1 MMKNKFLFL
10 VMFLGVAL
18 FSACNDD
25 DDDRPK
31 DFNGAYS
38 ESNADYVLD
47 LRYSNSV
54 LAGKTVEF
62 NTDDNVNATLKLQG
76 VIPGEKETVISG
88 IKLVSDKSVYTF
100 SAEDKNDTRTVLL
113 DGTIQK
119 GKLNLAVGVKFAEN
133 DLMGVW
139 DLGKTPLFVIWEPAH
154 LDLGEMEMGG
164 KTITF
169 NTGFIKTIAPT
180 VGNMLKGYLQS
191 VTFQEDGN
199 IIATYNAAAATE
211 ENPSPTADWRTSP
224 KNLVHYYVKDG
235 VCYVSP
241 NVEMIMR
248 QVEIDNAGRSTG
260 SNPLTT
266 IIDQLLGAGIPVHF
280 EFTKGTEATSD
291 AVKVYLDEVYIKQL
305 SPLIPLVKGL
315 VADDMAFKTKVPILG
330 EISIPVKPILDNLP
344 SVLEQTTKLQVGL
357 NLVGAE

>member
-1 MMKNKFLFL
+1 MKNKFLFL

-62 NTDDNVNATLKLQG
+62 NTDDNVNATLKLKG

-100 SAEDKNDTRTVLL
+100 ATEDKNDTRTVLL

-133 DLMGVW
+133 DLVGVW
-139 DLGKTPLFVIWEPAH
+139 DMSSVAMKWVPNDYSLTKINVTVLGNPMEINVTTGMVCAMAPSMLGKE
-154 LDLGEMEMGG
+154 
-164 KTITF
+164 
-169 NTGFIKTIAPT
+169 
-180 VGNMLKGYLQS
+180 LKNYLQC
-191 VTFQEDGN
+191 VTFQGDGN
-199 IIATYNAAAATE
+199 IVATYNAAVATE
-211 ENPSPTADWRTSP
+211 ENPEPVAEWKVSAI
-224 KNLVHYYVKDG
+224 NLAHYCVKDDI
-235 VCYVSP
+235 CYVYP
-241 NVEMIMR
+241 NVAMIMR
-248 QVEIDNAGRSTG
+248 QVEIDNAGRSAAA
-260 SNPLTT
+260 NPLTT
-266 IIDQLLGAGIPVHF
+266 ILEQLLSDGIPVHF
-280 EFTKGTEATSD
+280 EFTKGEEGTKNAL
-291 AVKVYLDEVYIKQL
+291 KVYVDEVLLKQFGPIIPLL
-305 SPLIPLVKGL
+305 SGLIPDDAAFEYMNTS
-315 VADDMAFKTKVPILG
+315 VAI
-330 EISIPVKPILDNLP
+330 KPIMNNLP
-344 SVLEQTTKLQVGL
+344 GALDATTEMQVGL
-357 NLVGAE
+357 NLVSAE